1 MSFFESEDWADDSR
15 RQSKPRRFV
24 GFGFLLVFTAGLLA
38 AAFLPTPYVIE
49 SPGPTFNVLGETEGK
64 PVIEVN
70 GAKTFETDGNLDV
83 LTVSLLG
90 SREQTPSWIEIALA
104 WMDPAKIVVPLDQAF
119 PTGQT
124 VEEVRAESTAMMEES
139 QQDAIAAAL
148 VNLGYE
154 VPSHVYVS
162 EVSAGAAASGKI
174 KAADFIL
181 AVNNVEITT
190 VEGLRE
196 QVAKFDGE
204 QPLVIEYTRN
214 GVPGS
219 AEITPIKDAEGKLR
233 LGLMVGYKFDF
244 PIKVDLQLGDVGG
257 PSGGMMFALGILDKL
272 TPGFLNGGEYV
283 AGTGTITPAGN
294 VGPIGGIRQKLFG
307 ASDKGAQYFLAPSQN
322 CDEVIGHI
330 PDGLQVFSISKLSEA
345 VTVLE
350 QISMGANLSSLPSC
364 STK

>member
-1 MSFFESEDWADDSR
+1 VSFFESQDWADDSR
-15 RQSKPRRFV
+15 RQSKPRRFF

-38 AAFLPTPYVIE
+38 AVFLPTPYVIE
-49 SPGPTFNVLGETEGK
+49 SPGPTFNVLGETQGK
-64 PVIEVN
+64 PVIAVS
-70 GAKTFETDGNLDV
+70 GAKTFDTEGNLDV

-90 SREQTPSWIEIALA
+90 SRNQTPSWIEIALA
-104 WMDPAKIVVPLDQAF
+104 WMDPAKIVLPLDQAF

-124 VEEVRAESTAMMEES
+124 VEEARAESTAMMEES

-174 KAADFIL
+174 KAADFII
-181 AVNNVEITT
+181 AVNKVEITT

-204 QPLVIEYTRN
+204 TPLVIEYTRN

-219 AEITPIKDAEGKLR
+219 AEISPVKDAQGKLR

-244 PIKVDLQLGDVGG
+244 PIKIDLQLGDVGG

-283 AGTGTITPAGN
+283 AGTGTITPAGD
-294 VGPIGGIRQKLFG
+294 VGPIGGIRQKLYG
-307 ASDKGAQYFLAPSQN
+307 ASDKGAKFFLAPSQN
-322 CDEVIGHI
+322 CDEVAGHI
-330 PDGLQVFSISKLSEA
+330 PEGLQVFSIAKLSDA

-350 QISMGANLSSLPSC
+350 QISMGANLASLPSC
-364 STK
+364 SIQ